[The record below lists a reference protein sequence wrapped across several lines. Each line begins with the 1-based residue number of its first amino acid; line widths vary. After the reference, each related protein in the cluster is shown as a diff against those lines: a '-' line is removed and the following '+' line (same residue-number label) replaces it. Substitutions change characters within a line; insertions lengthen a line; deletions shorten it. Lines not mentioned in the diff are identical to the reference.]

1 MTPPTGDWV
10 IDAARSQLA
19 FQVRHLAIS
28 SVKGRFTRFAGTLH
42 ASETELRVEGS
53 VEVASVDTGDEYRDH
68 FLRSAEF
75 FDCERHP
82 RLLFSC
88 ACQSHLH
95 DGRLTV
101 EGVLTI
107 RTVSLPLT
115 LLTSFRGP
123 DRDGRLGVRARGE
136 LNRSDYDLRFPSA
149 GGYGDV
155 LVGEKVKILID
166 AAALRPG

>member
-1 MTPPTGDWV
+1 MNLPTGDWV
-10 IDAARSQLA
+10 IDAQRSQVA
-19 FQVRHLAIS
+19 FQVRHLGIS
-28 SVKGRFTRFAGTLH
+28 SVNGRFTSFAGTLH

-53 VEVASVDTGDEYRDH
+53 VEVASVDTGDEHRDR

-88 ACQSHLH
+88 ACQSRVHG
-95 DGRLTV
+95 GRLTV
-101 EGVLTI
+101 EGVLKI

-115 LLTSFRGP
+115 LLTSFHRP
-123 DRDGRLGVRARGE
+123 DRDGRLGLRARGE
-136 LNRSDYDLRFPSA
+136 LNRSDYDLRFPTV